1 MFDGR
6 VNRAEFFFQQILPL
20 DMLLGSMITFKFAD
34 RLGRATMLELAA
46 IPYVLGWLFVGVA
59 FGQVMLLVCRY
70 CLGVAMS
77 VFSIVVP
84 ILLAELSEDDSRGRV
99 LTTSQ
104 LIHMLRGR
112 MVYTPVLR
120 LLLRHN
126 DRIMSFSVCLKIQS
140 PASVNRSTRAKIR
153 VNSIFAL

>member
-6 VNRAEFFFQQILPL
+6 VNHAEFFFQQILPL
-20 DMLLGSMITFKFAD
+20 DMLLCSLITFKFAD

-46 IPYVLGWLFVGVA
+46 IPYVLGCLFVGVA

-99 LTTSQ
+99 LTTLQ
-104 LIHMLRGR
+104 L
-112 MVYTPVLR
+112 

>member
-20 DMLLGSMITFKFAD
+20 GMLLGWMITFKFAD

-59 FGQVMLLVCRY
+59 FGQVMLLVGRY

-77 VFSIVVP
+77 DFSIVVP

-104 LIHMLRGR
+104 L
-112 MVYTPVLR
+112 

-153 VNSIFAL
+153 VNSILHSDIFCGH